1 LAQSAP
7 PYRCDPAKRVR
18 DSALQASWDALTRRL
33 NSPEVFRA
41 LIWIFIVT
49 AIVFSA
55 VPILHYFRG
64 RSIMDYKLWYD
75 TGQHVLAGDEIFF
88 FRSGKYDFMYPPTC
102 ALFLAG
108 ASLLG
113 QAGLILLLV
122 TINSAAWFY
131 SIRLSAILAG
141 CQSGRCRIKNAWVYL
156 IPSLLVIVYVW
167 SSYHLGQPHLVL
179 LALMLGA
186 FSALRAKREISAGA
200 LIAVAAAIK
209 AFPGIAIIY
218 LIYRRYWKAAASLIV
233 TLAFLLLILPAPFR
247 GLERA
252 WHDLEKWSVGMLK
265 YDATGV
271 AQRPMRSHSWKNQ
284 SLVGVSN
291 RLLRHIDSDPAPG
304 PHTPIYVNF
313 ADLKFATVNAI
324 VIGVAL
330 ALGILFLTAM
340 PPRAMR
346 TAESDA
352 MEFALLVL
360 MILMTS
366 PLSFGYFFSWLMLPF
381 AVITQRV
388 IVGKGS
394 ALLWWSLPAL
404 ALLAPALFFPQGAQA
419 YGNTFFA
426 SLLLFIGFAIELLR
440 YRRKGRQ
447 VQSTAGL
454 ASTSLP
460 TC

>member
-1 LAQSAP
+1 
-7 PYRCDPAKRVR
+7 VR
-18 DSALQASWDALTRRL
+18 DSALKTSWATLNRRL
-33 NSPEVFRA
+33 NNPTGFRV
-41 LIWIFIVT
+41 LLSIFIVT

-55 VPILHYFRG
+55 VPFLHYLRG

-75 TGQHVLAGDEIFF
+75 TGRHVLAGDEIFF
-88 FRSGKYDFMYPPTC
+88 LRSGKYDFMYPPTC

-122 TINSAAWFY
+122 AINSAAWFF
-131 SIRLSAILAG
+131 SVRLTAILAG
-141 CQSGRCRIKNAWVYL
+141 DQSQVKTAWLYL
-156 IPSLLVIVYVW
+156 IPSFLLIVYVW

-186 FSALRAKREISAGA
+186 FAALRAKRELAAGA
-200 LIAVAAAIK
+200 LIAIAAAIK
-209 AFPGIAIIY
+209 AFPAIAIVY
-218 LIYRRYWKAAASLIV
+218 LVYRRYWKAAASLIV

-247 GLERA
+247 GFERA
-252 WHDLEKWSVGMLK
+252 WRDLEKWSVGMLK

-284 SLVGVSN
+284 SLVGVAN
-291 RLLRHIDSDPAPG
+291 RLLRHVEADAAPA
-304 PHTPIYVNF
+304 PHTPVYANF
-313 ADLKFATVNAI
+313 ADLKFETVNAI

-330 ALGILFLTAM
+330 ALGILYVAAM
-340 PPRAMR
+340 PRRTMR

-360 MILMTS
+360 MILMTT
-366 PLSFGYFFSWLMLPF
+366 PLSFGYFFSWLMLPL

-388 IVGKGS
+388 IAGKGS

-404 ALLAPALFFPQGAQA
+404 ALLGLALLSPQGAQT

-426 SLLLFIGFAIELLR
+426 TLLLFIGLALELLR
-440 YRRKGRQ
+440 YKRKDRQ
-447 VQSTAGL
+447 VRPAADLAPTGL
-454 ASTSLP
+454 P
-460 TC
+460 IP

>member
-1 LAQSAP
+1 M
-7 PYRCDPAKRVR
+7 R
-18 DSALQASWDALTRRL
+18 DSTLKTSWETLNRRL
-33 NSPEVFRA
+33 NSPTGFR
-41 LIWIFIVT
+41 LLLSIFIVT

-55 VPILHYFRG
+55 VPFLHYLRG

-75 TGQHVLAGDEIFF
+75 TGRHVLAGDEIFF
-88 FRSGKYDFMYPPTC
+88 LRSGKYDFMYPPTC

-122 TINSAAWFY
+122 TINSAAWFC
-131 SIRLSAILAG
+131 SVRLAAILAG
-141 CQSGRCRIKNAWVYL
+141 GQSHIKNAWVYL
-156 IPSLLVIVYVW
+156 IPSLLLIVYIW

-186 FSALRAKREISAGA
+186 FVGLRTKREIPAGA

-218 LIYRRYWKAAASLIV
+218 LVYRRYWKAAASLIV

-247 GLERA
+247 GFERA
-252 WHDLEKWSVGMLK
+252 WRDLEKWSVGMLK

-284 SLVGVSN
+284 SIVGVAN
-291 RLLRHIDSDPAPG
+291 RLLRHIDSDAAPG

-330 ALGILFLTAM
+330 ALGTLFLAAM
-340 PPRAMR
+340 PHRAMR
-346 TAESDA
+346 TVESDA

-360 MILMTS
+360 MILMTT
-366 PLSFGYFFSWLMLPF
+366 PLSFGYFFSWLVLPF

-388 IVGKGS
+388 IDGKGS

-404 ALLAPALFFPQGAQA
+404 ALLTPALLFPQGAQA
-419 YGNTFFA
+419 YGNIFFA
-426 SLLLFIGFAIELLR
+426 SLLLFLGLAVELLR
-440 YRRKGRQ
+440 YKRKHQQ
-447 VQSTAGL
+447 VQPAADLTAK
-454 ASTSLP
+454 SLP
-460 TC
+460 IP

>member
-1 LAQSAP
+1 M
-7 PYRCDPAKRVR
+7 R
-18 DSALQASWDALTRRL
+18 DSTLKTGWAALNRRL
-33 NSPEVFRA
+33 NSPTGFRV
-41 LIWIFIVT
+41 LLWIFIVT

-55 VPILHYFRG
+55 VPFLHYLRG
-64 RSIMDYKLWYD
+64 RSIMDYELWYD
-75 TGQHVLAGDEIFF
+75 TGRHVLAGDEIFF
-88 FRSGKYDFMYPPTC
+88 LRSGKYDFMYPPTC

-122 TINSAAWFY
+122 AINSVAWFC
-131 SIRLSAILAG
+131 SIQLAVILAG
-141 CQSGRCRIKNAWVYL
+141 GQSHIKNAWLYL
-156 IPSLLVIVYVW
+156 IPSLLLIVYIW

-179 LALMLGA
+179 LALMLSA
-186 FSALRAKREISAGA
+186 FVGLRTKREFSAGA

-209 AFPGIAIIY
+209 AFPATAIIY
-218 LIYRRYWKAAASLIV
+218 LVYRRYWKAAASLIV

-247 GLERA
+247 GFERA
-252 WHDLEKWSVGMLK
+252 WRDLEKWSVGMLK

-284 SLVGVSN
+284 SVVGVAN
-291 RLLRHIDSDPAPG
+291 RLLRHIDSDPVPG
-304 PHTPIYVNF
+304 SHTPIYVNF

-324 VIGVAL
+324 VIAIAL
-330 ALGILFLTAM
+330 ALGILFVAAM
-340 PPRAMR
+340 PHRAMR

-388 IVGKGS
+388 IDRKGS

-404 ALLAPALFFPQGAQA
+404 ALLALALFFPQGAQA

-426 SLLLFIGFAIELLR
+426 SLLLFIGLAIELVR
-440 YRRKGRQ
+440 YKQKGRQ
-447 VQSTAGL
+447 VQSAAHL
-454 ASTSLP
+454 APTSLP
-460 TC
+460 IR

>member
-1 LAQSAP
+1 M
-7 PYRCDPAKRVR
+7 
-18 DSALQASWDALTRRL
+18 
-33 NSPEVFRA
+33 
-41 LIWIFIVT
+41 FIAA

-55 VPILHYFRG
+55 VPFLHYLRG
-64 RSIMDYKLWYD
+64 RSIMDYELWHD

-88 FRSGKYDFMYPPTC
+88 LRSGKYDFMYPPTC

-122 TINSAAWFY
+122 AINSAAWFC
-131 SIRLSAILAG
+131 SVRLAAFLADG
-141 CQSGRCRIKNAWVYL
+141 QSHIKNAWVYL
-156 IPSLLVIVYVW
+156 IPSLLLIVYIW

-186 FSALRAKREISAGA
+186 FVGLRTKREISAGA
-200 LIAVAAAIK
+200 LVAVAAAIK
-209 AFPGIAIIY
+209 AFPAIAIIY
-218 LIYRRYWKAAASLIV
+218 LVYRRYWKAAASLIV
-233 TLAFLLLILPAPFR
+233 TLAFLLLVLPAPFR
-247 GLERA
+247 GFERA
-252 WHDLEKWSVGMLK
+252 WRDLEKWSVGMLK

-271 AQRPMRSHSWKNQ
+271 AQRPMRSYSWKNQ
-284 SLVGVSN
+284 SVVGVGN
-291 RLLRHIDSDPAPG
+291 RLLRHIDSDAAPG

-313 ADLKFATVNAI
+313 ADFKFATVNAI
-324 VIGVAL
+324 VIAIAL
-330 ALGILFLTAM
+330 ALGILFVAAM
-340 PPRAMR
+340 PHRAMR

-360 MILMTS
+360 IILLTS

-388 IVGKGS
+388 IDGKGS

-404 ALLAPALFFPQGAQA
+404 ALLALALFFPQGAQA

-426 SLLLFIGFAIELLR
+426 SLLLFIGLAAELLR
-440 YRRKGRQ
+440 YKRKAQ
-447 VQSTAGL
+447 QMQL
-454 ASTSLP
+454 AADLALPSLP
-460 TC
+460 IP

>member
-1 LAQSAP
+1 
-7 PYRCDPAKRVR
+7 
-18 DSALQASWDALTRRL
+18 
-33 NSPEVFRA
+33 
-41 LIWIFIVT
+41 
-49 AIVFSA
+49 
-55 VPILHYFRG
+55 
-64 RSIMDYKLWYD
+64 
-75 TGQHVLAGDEIFF
+75 VLAGDEIFF
-88 FRSGKYDFMYPPTC
+88 LRSGKYDFMYPPTC

-122 TINSAAWFY
+122 AINSAAWFC
-131 SIRLSAILAG
+131 SVQLAAILAG
-141 CQSGRCRIKNAWVYL
+141 GQSHAKNAWLYL
-156 IPSLLVIVYVW
+156 IPSLLLIVYIW

-186 FSALRAKREISAGA
+186 FVGLLTKREISAGA

-218 LIYRRYWKAAASLIV
+218 LVYRRYWKAAASLIV

-247 GLERA
+247 GFERA
-252 WHDLEKWSVGMLK
+252 WRDLEKWSVGMLK

-304 PHTPIYVNF
+304 PHTPVYVNF

-330 ALGILFLTAM
+330 ALGILFIAAM

-360 MILMTS
+360 MILMTT

-381 AVITQRV
+381 AVITQQV
-388 IVGKGS
+388 IDGKGS

-404 ALLAPALFFPQGAQA
+404 ALLALALLFPQGAQS
-419 YGNTFFA
+419 YGNTFFG
-426 SLLLFIGFAIELLR
+426 SLLLFLGLAIELLR
-440 YRRKGRQ
+440 YKRKRQQ
-447 VQSTAGL
+447 VQSAADL
-454 ASTSLP
+454 APISLP
-460 TC
+460 IP

>member
-1 LAQSAP
+1 MGWATLN
-7 PYRCDPAKRVR
+7 
-18 DSALQASWDALTRRL
+18 RRL
-33 NSPEVFRA
+33 NSPTGFRV
-41 LIWIFIVT
+41 LLWIFIVT
-49 AIVFSA
+49 AIAFSA
-55 VPILHYFRG
+55 VPLLHYFRG
-64 RSIMDYKLWYD
+64 RSIMDYELWYA
-75 TGQHVLAGDEIFF
+75 TGRHVLAGDEIFF
-88 FRSGKYDFMYPPTC
+88 LRSGKYDFMYPPTF
-102 ALFLAG
+102 ALFLGA

-122 TINSAAWFY
+122 AINSAAWFC
-131 SIRLSAILAG
+131 SIRLAAVVAAG
-141 CQSGRCRIKNAWVYL
+141 QTQVKNAWLYL

-186 FSALRAKREISAGA
+186 FVWLSAKREVSAGA
-200 LIAVAAAIK
+200 LVAVAAAIK
-209 AFPGIAIIY
+209 AFPAIAIIY
-218 LIYRRYWKAAASLIV
+218 LVYRRYWKAAASLIV
-233 TLAFLLLILPAPFR
+233 TLAFLLLVLPAPFR
-247 GLERA
+247 GFERA
-252 WHDLEKWSVGMLK
+252 WHDVEKWSVGMLK

-271 AQRPMRSHSWKNQ
+271 AQRPMRSQSWKNQ
-284 SLVGVSN
+284 SLVGVAN
-291 RLLRHIDSDPAPG
+291 RLLRHIDSDPVPG
-304 PHTPIYVNF
+304 SHTPIYVNV

-324 VIGVAL
+324 VICVAL
-330 ALGILFLTAM
+330 ALGILFVAAM

-360 MILMTS
+360 MILMTT

-388 IVGKGS
+388 LIGKGS

-426 SLLLFIGFAIELLR
+426 SLLLLIGLAIELLR
-440 YRRKGRQ
+440 YKRKTPQ
-447 VQSTAGL
+447 AESSADL
-454 ASTSLP
+454 APTSLRIP
-460 TC
+460 